1 MINRNS
7 TSEEINSMM
16 KDTVI
21 DHLGIEFTEIGDNRI
36 VATMPVDE
44 RTVQP
49 ARILHGGATLLLA
62 ETVAGLGSQRLC
74 NSGEE
79 CRGIQVSGSHISSVR
94 EGVVKAIGTLVHK
107 GKSTHIWN
115 IDAFSASGKL
125 VSSVRVTNSILHKR

>member
-7 TSEEINSMM
+7 TSEEINSLM

-94 EGVVKAIGTLVHK
+94 EGIVKAVGTLVHK

-115 IDAFSASGKL
+115 IDTFSVSGKL